1 MPVRILDTECYTML
15 EMAQKFNRRKD
26 TFTRTYYEVKG
37 LKWFKMN
44 GEIFFP
50 IRAYNEFRLKITGVP
65 KDEEREK

>member
-1 MPVRILDTECYTML
+1 MS
-15 EMAQKFNRRKD
+15 EMAQKFNKSKAS
-26 TFTRTYYEVKG
+26 FTHAYFEVKG